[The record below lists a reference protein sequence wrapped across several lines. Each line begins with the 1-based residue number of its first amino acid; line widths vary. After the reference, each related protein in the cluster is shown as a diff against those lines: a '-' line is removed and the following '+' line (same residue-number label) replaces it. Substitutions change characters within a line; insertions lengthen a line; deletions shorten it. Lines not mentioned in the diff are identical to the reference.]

1 MDKEESKAHKTELR
15 VSEDEARRV
24 ADLLRYAVSLNT
36 TVGLVSPERRLA
48 PSTYRAIE
56 LAALVLEGKSFAEAA
71 EEADESWSGS
81 LEENHDHALELL
93 QTTRAHL
100 TEAMAGALT
109 PESAARYMEI
119 EGDQF
124 LELVK
129 FPKAA
134 NREKRANR

>member
-1 MDKEESKAHKTELR
+1 MEERQLDTHQAKLG
-15 VSEDEARRV
+15 VSDEEAKRV

-36 TVGLVSPERRLA
+36 TVGLVSPQRRLA

-56 LAALVLEGKSFAEAA
+56 LAALVLEGKSF
-71 EEADESWSGS
+71 EEAVEESDESWTGS

-100 TEAMAGALT
+100 TEAMTGALT
-109 PESAARYMEI
+109 PERAARYMEV
-119 EGDQF
+119 ESDQF

-129 FPKAA
+129 FPKPKNHA
-134 NREKRANR
+134 